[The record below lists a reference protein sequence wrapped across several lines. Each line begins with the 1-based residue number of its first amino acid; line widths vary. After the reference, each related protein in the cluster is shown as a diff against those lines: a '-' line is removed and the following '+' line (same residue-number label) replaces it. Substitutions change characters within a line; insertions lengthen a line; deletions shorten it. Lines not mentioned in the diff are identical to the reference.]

1 MSFYK
6 DTDTPEL
13 IKREAWL
20 VENISTATDPQYI
33 LGMILMLRDELKAR
47 ETKLEADASSD

>member
-6 DTDTPEL
+6 ATDTPEL
-13 IKREAWL
+13 IKQEAWL